1 MDRMKH
7 VARAGLAVALLV
19 GFYLLAVGLAVALLV
34 ALVQVL
40 RLGFTGLPIALLFA
54 LVVPVVF
61 AVLYGVFDRSRDRQ
75 PPGVLLTEQAQP
87 RLWAVARDLADLAET
102 RCADE
107 IRLVPHANAAV
118 SDSGSWLGLRAGTRR
133 LYVGVPLLHGLD
145 EAQLRS
151 VLAHEFGH
159 YGGRHTALAGVSY
172 RGAETIRRTI
182 DHLGARHLASRLFRL
197 YARLYFAVSHS
208 VNRRQE
214 LEADQLSARSV
225 GPEVAAS
232 ALLEV
237 APLAVAWEHYLHG
250 FAAMGREIGRRPTGL
265 LAGFADHLASP
276 DVMRVRQELRKAPDE
291 EKTSVFDTHP
301 STSSRVAVLLGGA
314 APVQRLPGDS
324 ALGLLTAPEH
334 AFTDLEDSLYDDSGR
349 TPTPLAELAPLAG
362 ADLLA
367 RRAGAFDKV
376 MLEQGRPP
384 GISTVYQSLGNGTA
398 ARLLRQLVPEAQRDL
413 PKVTARVLADYLGA
427 ALMAIDQAR
436 VELDWACGWA
446 LVDPAGTPLEL
457 TALVEEVL
465 ANPLLAPELHEL
477 MRLSGVADSWR
488 APEVTDPRTLTDHAH
503 VQGVLSPVN
512 VAKTLVVTD
521 SGLLWLTQ
529 SWADRFAIALRMNG
543 QEASQL
549 YERYSAMS
557 PDDLAHTRRAR
568 VIPWSAVAELRVV
581 PRSRNRVWLV
591 VAVAGGAPLIVK
603 VQKNSQEAG
612 HSWAALAHHLDD
624 RFVAEVRTPSRV

>member
-1 MDRMKH
+1 MKH

-19 GFYLLAVGLAVALLV
+19 GFYLLAVGLAVGLVV

-40 RLGFTGLPIALLFA
+40 RLGFSGLPIAILFA

-61 AVLYGVFDRSRDRQ
+61 AVLYGVFGRSRDGE

-87 RLWAVARDLADLAET
+87 RLWAVARELADLAET

-107 IRLVPHANAAV
+107 IRLVADANAAV

-133 LYVGVPLLHGLD
+133 LYLGVPLLHGLD

-159 YGGRHTALAGVSY
+159 YGGRHTALAGVTY
-172 RGAETIRRTI
+172 RGAETIGRTVS
-182 DHLGARHLASRLFRL
+182 HLGPRHLASRLFL
-197 YARLYFAVSHS
+197 IYARLYFAVSHS

-214 LEADQLSARSV
+214 LEADQLSARAV
-225 GPEVAAS
+225 GPDVAAS

-237 APLAVAWEHYLHG
+237 APLAVTWEHYLHR
-250 FAAMGREIGRRPTGL
+250 FAAMGLEIGRRPTGL
-265 LAGFADHLASP
+265 LAGFADHLACP
-276 DVMRVRQELRKAPDE
+276 EVARAMQQLRETTADE
-291 EKTSVFDTHP
+291 KPSVYDTHP
-301 STSSRVAVLLGGA
+301 STGSRVALLLGGA
-314 APVQRLPGDS
+314 APVQRQPEGS
-324 ALGLLTAPEH
+324 ALGLLTAPES
-334 AFTDLEDSLYDDSGR
+334 AFAELEDSLYDETGR
-349 TPTPLAELAPLAG
+349 APTPLPELAPLAG
-362 ADLLA
+362 ADHLA
-367 RRAGAFDKV
+367 RTSGAFDKV
-376 MLEQGRPP
+376 MLEQGRTP

-398 ARLLRQLVPEAQRDL
+398 ARLLRQLVPDEQLDL
-413 PKVTARVLADYLGA
+413 PKVTARVLGDYLGA
-427 ALMAIDQAR
+427 ALVAVDRAR
-436 VELDWACGWA
+436 VELDWASGWA
-446 LVDPAGTPLEL
+446 LVDPAGGPLEL
-457 TALVEEVL
+457 TDLVEEVL
-465 ANPLLAPELHEL
+465 ADPTLAPDLHDL

-488 APEVTDPRTLTDHAH
+488 PPEVSDPRTLTDHAH

-521 SGLLWLTQ
+521 IGLLWLTQ

-543 QEASQL
+543 QEATRL
-549 YERYSAMS
+549 FERYSDLS
-557 PDDLAHTRRAR
+557 PDDLVHTRRAR

-581 PRSRNRVWLV
+581 PRSGNRVWLV

-612 HSWAALAHHLDD
+612 HPWAALAHHLGD
-624 RFVAEVRTPSRV
+624 RFVAEVRMPTRV

>member
-1 MDRMKH
+1 M
-7 VARAGLAVALLV
+7 
-19 GFYLLAVGLAVALLV
+19 

-40 RLGFTGLPIALLFA
+40 RLGFAGLPIALLFA

-61 AVLYGVFDRSRDRQ
+61 AVLYGVFGRSRDGE
-75 PPGVLLTEQAQP
+75 PPGVVLTEQAQP
-87 RLWAVARDLADLAET
+87 RLWAVARELADVAET
-102 RCADE
+102 HCADE
-107 IRLVPHANAAV
+107 IRLVPDANAAV

-133 LYVGVPLLHGLD
+133 LYLGVPLLHGLD

-159 YGGRHTALAGVSY
+159 YGGRHTALAGVTY
-172 RGAETIRRTI
+172 RGTETIRRTI
-182 DHLGARHLASRLFRL
+182 SHLGPRHLASRLFRL

-232 ALLEV
+232 ALLEM

-276 DVMRVRQELRKAPDE
+276 DVIRALQELRETPDE
-291 EKTSVFDTHP
+291 GKTSVFDTHP

-314 APVQRLPGDS
+314 APAQRQPGAS
-324 ALGLLTAPEH
+324 ALGLLTTPER
-334 AFTDLEDSLYDDSGR
+334 AFADLEDSLYDESGLA
-349 TPTPLAELAPLAG
+349 PTPLAELAPLAG

-367 RRAGAFDKV
+367 RRSGAFDKV

-398 ARLLRQLVPEAQRDL
+398 ARLLRQLVPEEQLDL

-427 ALMAIDQAR
+427 ALLAIDQAR
-436 VELDWACGWA
+436 VELDWASGWA
-446 LVDPAGTPLEL
+446 IVDPAGMPLEL

-465 ANPLLAPELHEL
+465 ADPLLAPELHEL
-477 MRLSGVADSWR
+477 MRLSGVSDSWR

-529 SWADRFAIALRMNG
+529 SWADRFSIALRMNG

-549 YERYSAMS
+549 FERYSDMT
-557 PDDLAHTRRAR
+557 PEDLAHTRRAR
-568 VIPWSAVAELRVV
+568 MIPWSAVAELRVV

-612 HSWAALAHHLDD
+612 HPWAALVHHLDD
-624 RFVAEVRTPSRV
+624 RFVAEVRMPSRV

>member
-1 MDRMKH
+1 MKH

-19 GFYLLAVGLAVALLV
+19 GFYLLAVGLAVVLLV

-40 RLGFTGLPIALLFA
+40 RLGFAGLPIALLFA

-61 AVLYGVFDRSRDRQ
+61 AVLYGVFGRSRDGE

-87 RLWAVARDLADLAET
+87 RLWAVARELADVAET
-102 RCADE
+102 HCADE
-107 IRLVPHANAAV
+107 IRLVPDANAAV

-133 LYVGVPLLHGLD
+133 LYLGVPLLHGLD

-159 YGGRHTALAGVSY
+159 YGGRHTALAGVTY
-172 RGAETIRRTI
+172 RGTETIRRTI
-182 DHLGARHLASRLFRL
+182 SHLGPRHLASRLFRL

-214 LEADQLSARSV
+214 LEADQLSARAV
-225 GPEVAAS
+225 GSEVAAS
-232 ALLEV
+232 ALLEL
-237 APLAVAWEHYLHG
+237 APLAAAWEHYLHG

-276 DVMRVRQELRKAPDE
+276 DVIRALQELRETPDE
-291 EKTSVFDTHP
+291 GKTSVFDTHP
-301 STSSRVAVLLGGA
+301 STSSRVTVLLGGA
-314 APVQRLPGDS
+314 APVQRQPGAS
-324 ALGLLTAPEH
+324 ALGLLTTPQR
-334 AFTDLEDSLYDDSGR
+334 AFADLEDSLYDESGLA
-349 TPTPLAELAPLAG
+349 PTPLAELAPLAG

-367 RRAGAFDKV
+367 RRSGAFDKV

-398 ARLLRQLVPEAQRDL
+398 ARLLRQLVPEEQRDL

-427 ALMAIDQAR
+427 ALLAIDQAR
-436 VELDWACGWA
+436 VELDWASGWA
-446 LVDPAGTPLEL
+446 IVDPAGMPLEL

-465 ANPLLAPELHEL
+465 ADPLLAPELHEL
-477 MRLSGVADSWR
+477 MRLSGVSDSWR

-512 VAKTLVVTD
+512 VAKTLVVTG

-529 SWADRFAIALRMNG
+529 SWADRFSIALRMNG

-549 YERYSAMS
+549 FERYSDMT
-557 PDDLAHTRRAR
+557 PEDLAHTRRAR
-568 VIPWSAVAELRVV
+568 MIPWSAVAELRVV

-612 HSWAALAHHLDD
+612 HPWAALVHHLDD
-624 RFVAEVRTPSRV
+624 RFVAEVRMPSRV